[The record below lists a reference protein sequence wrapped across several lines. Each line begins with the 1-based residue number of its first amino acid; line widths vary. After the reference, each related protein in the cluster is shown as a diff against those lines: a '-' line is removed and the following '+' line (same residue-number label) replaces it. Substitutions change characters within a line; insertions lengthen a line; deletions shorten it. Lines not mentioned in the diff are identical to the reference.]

1 MAFQL
6 ASKRH
11 STLDAIGAAH
21 GGGLFAKLS
30 SFNHSIEFETKWDLH
45 TTYTDHVTSNLA
57 LILCMF
63 CLRPGA
69 LMIPRLPRSKDLG
82 SLSPWHCSV
91 KNRKGCM
98 ASWSFSSPA
107 AELFNHQLV
116 GISLFFDLL
125 SCGDLKAEPSERKRS
140 NLEAGELS
148 ATANSN
154 NQLDSWSTVPSMRH
168 FILYSTQPWFYQ
180 LTGQMMV
187 ECLNTAVTGVWASI
201 GSVYEQASTDH
212 HYIFSNL
219 PKKDLREIWK

>member
-1 MAFQL
+1 MPLVQHMEEDCL
-6 ASKRH
+6 RNSLVSIIPLSLRQSETCIRH
-11 STLDAIGAAH
+11 TLTMYVI
-21 GGGLFAKLS
+21 
-30 SFNHSIEFETKWDLH
+30 
-45 TTYTDHVTSNLA
+45 SNLA

-168 FILYSTQPWFYQ
+168 FTVPNHDFISLPAKWW
-180 LTGQMMV
+180 
-187 ECLNTAVTGVWASI
+187 LNA
-201 GSVYEQASTDH
+201 
-212 HYIFSNL
+212 
-219 PKKDLREIWK
+219 